1 MMKNLFQ
8 RMEKMNK
15 LKCELE
21 KQLLYCRVMDKF
33 RAAVYVSSKDKI
45 GYVKNILD
53 DIFDN
58 SFPVK
63 NIRYVFNQY
72 EFFVGFPNGS
82 RLKII
87 IANDSGRGNK
97 INGCLI
103 DKDISNN
110 VKRMIVYPQLFP
122 RIISMEDFKLESW
135 DDVKKR
141 VVDVKIQTTE
151 NK

>member
-1 MMKNLFQ
+1 MSNL
-8 RMEKMNK
+8 KY
-15 LKCELE
+15 ELE
-21 KQLLYCRVMDKF
+21 KQLLYCHVMDNF

-45 GYVKNILD
+45 SCVNNILF

-63 NIRYVFNQY
+63 PIRYVFNKY
-72 EFFVGFPNGS
+72 EPFIEFPNGS
-82 RLKII
+82 ILKII
-87 IANDSGRGNK
+87 FVNDSSRGNK

-103 DKDISNN
+103 DEDISND
-110 VKRMIVYPQLFP
+110 VKQKIVYPQLFP
-122 RIISMEDFKLESW
+122 RIISLEDFKLESW

-141 VVDVKIQTTE
+141 VVEVEIQTTE